1 MEPVTTAISPALN
14 DIQGMENVFAH
25 SAAIKGFPGETL
37 EFFTKNRILIMTAVS
52 ALPQRDPGNWVRS
65 AKTPISA
72 FSPPLS
78 AAQRCVGFV
87 LPSWKLG
94 SFGKN
99 PNLDVSLL
107 PSRRLGGAFGF
118 CSPHLGNWVR
128 SAKSQSRRFSPP
140 LSAARRCVG
149 LFSPSRNWVCSA
161 NSNLSVSLL
170 PSLRPGGALGL
181 FSHLGNWVRS
191 AKSQS
196 RRFSPPLSAARRCV
210 WASLSGPALTLSAQ
224 NGKS

>member
-37 EFFTKNRILIMTAVS
+37 EFFSKNRILIMTAVS

-107 PSRRLGGAFGF
+107 PSRRLGGA
-118 CSPHLGNWVR
+118 L
-128 SAKSQSRRFSPP
+128 
-140 LSAARRCVG
+140 G
-149 LFSPSRNWVCSA
+149 LFSPSRKLGSFAKIPISA
-161 NSNLSVSLL
+161 FLSSPLYGSAV
-170 PSLRPGGALGL
+170 RLG
-181 FSHLGNWVRS
+181 FAVWPRIDFKRS
-191 AKSQS
+191 K
-196 RRFSPPLSAARRCV
+196 
-210 WASLSGPALTLSAQ
+210 W
-224 NGKS
+224 